1 MALLRGKVARSA
13 SVALFGVLLAMALCV
28 GSAHAQEGSIE
39 YELKAAFLFRFSEF
53 VEWPVNA
60 FPTPQS
66 SIRICVLGTD
76 PFGDA
81 LDRTLQGAR
90 VDGRSV
96 VAARIQGVEQATGC
110 HILFISRSEASQA
123 SGIISRLRGTPA
135 LTVAD
140 SGNFLQL
147 GGTINFVTERGR
159 VRFDIN
165 LGGAQ
170 NAQLQLSSKLLRL
183 ARVVLPVRRDG

>member
-1 MALLRGKVARSA
+1 MA
-13 SVALFGVLLAMALCV
+13 MCV
-28 GSAHAQEGSIE
+28 GFAHAQQGSIE

-53 VEWPVNA
+53 VEWPANA

-66 SIRICVLGTD
+66 PVGICVLGTD

-81 LDRTLQGAR
+81 LDRTLQGAQ

-96 VAARIQGVEQATGC
+96 VAARIQGVEQAAGC

-123 SGIISRLRGTPA
+123 EAIIAQLNGTPV

-165 LGGAQ
+165 LGGAER
-170 NAQLQLSSKLLRL
+170 AQLQLSSKLLRL
-183 ARVVLPVRRDG
+183 ARVVLPLRRVG